1 MVWWLSTA
9 AVAAYAAVRG
19 LLILRAK
26 RGYLDFNHSGSSASP
41 TVASSSLS
49 TAGVVKYDQL
59 CGFLA
64 LGWSLHYFP
73 FFLMQRQLFLHHY
86 FPALYFA
93 ILLFCAVFD
102 LVTAPLRPRMRFQ
115 IGAVFVILAIWT
127 YLHFSPLVYGSPWT
141 KSKCESSKWVKTWD
155 FAW

>member
-1 MVWWLSTA
+1 
-9 AVAAYAAVRG
+9 
-19 LLILRAK
+19 
-26 RGYLDFNHSGSSASP
+26 
-41 TVASSSLS
+41 
-49 TAGVVKYDQL
+49 VVKYDQL

-93 ILLFCAVFD
+93 ILLFCSVFD
-102 LVTAPLRPRMRFQ
+102 LVTVTLRPRVRFQ
-115 IGAVFVILAIWT
+115 IGAVFVVLAIWT
-127 YLHFSPLVYGSPWT
+127 YLHFSPLTYGSPWT
-141 KSKCESSKWVKTWD
+141 KSKCESSKWMKTWD